1 MGFIIAAAVAAAIIA
16 FCFLCYK
23 KAPPTQAIV
32 VTGFGLS
39 RPKVVCG
46 RGVFVLP
53 IVQRADRLNMRLLK
67 IDVKTPETGVKTKEG
82 VSLWLDSVVTVQ
94 VYSENSTVSDEEVRN
109 AGYDDIRKYINSR
122 QQAAISNFLGMDE
135 AHINEKIND
144 VLQGNLRE
152 IVSEMTVDQI
162 LTNRKQMAVSVV
174 ENARP
179 DLAKMGLEVVTF
191 NVQDVKDAVDAM
203 GHNHGVI
210 EAIGVEQEEL
220 VKKRASIAKAEAE
233 RDVSCAKA
241 AAAMAANEKEIEA
254 QTAIAQ
260 RNNELELAKSKLDEV
275 FWKHCET
282 ELGFAVPAPNVDKLK
297 ISLFVTSLAH
307 SVKVIP
313 DAWQPFAAAKPGSV
327 LAFMDGMM
335 NNVNYGEAFDAMAA
349 AVQDTLHAKAA
360 LAKLPHDLLTDCEC
374 LPCVDDLLT
383 GWMTERLQAEDVTAA
398 LNGESIPELCQ
409 RRAKTHFGRKL
420 AVQYAMLESAWHI
433 VSAAHYRAP
442 ADHEHVWAQYYRED
456 YKIDAQYRAFYT
468 AYDKLDEPAAY
479 DKLQGLVENIYN
491 TEYLAKIIPAWNTDF
506 PQEPGMGRMALQRNF
521 FSECVA
527 GNKERT
533 VVIISDAMRYE
544 VGAELAALLA
554 EDPKST
560 VQLTPR
566 LGVLPSYTRLGMA
579 ALLPHTRMEMT
590 PEYQVLIDDMPCENL
605 AQRQAVLQKRVP
617 QSGCIQFDDL
627 KAMKKDDLRAVFT
640 GKQVVYIY
648 HNQIDARGDK
658 PNTEDEV
665 FAACREA
672 VEEIAAMIRRI
683 AGSANTLHFIVTADH
698 GFLYK
703 RHALAE
709 SDKIPNTAPKTA
721 FVNRR
726 FIVDADPIAQPGVA
740 SLPMATVLNTKTNML
755 TVSYPTA
762 ANVFKVAGGGENYV
776 HGGSSP
782 QEMIVPVLDVRM
794 EKGRMETT
802 TVQLTL
808 VSILKKITNLI
819 TALDFMQNEPISD
832 TVRETT
838 FRVYFV
844 GEDNERISNENIV
857 VADKR
862 GETAAE
868 RMFRLRFSFKNRKYD
883 NKKPYYLVAYDDKNS
898 VEVLRR
904 QVVMDIAMADDFG
917 FGF

>member
-1 MGFIIAAAVAAAIIA
+1 MSELKYNQIVDKLNTEFASEGRRLVFWYDDNGYFADDVDAMPLQNAKIWHLTPTNQFRTKILLEREDSQSNYLIYAPFPKPPVEQNHLEDTILYSKQFHADPISLLCSDLGIGAEGKAVLQKYA
-16 FCFLCYK
+16 
-23 KAPPTQAIV
+23 
-32 VTGFGLS
+32 
-39 RPKVVCG
+39 KVVG
-46 RGVFVLP
+46 EQTRK
-53 IVQRADRLNMRLLK
+53 QRFCDYKLAAYTADA
-67 IDVKTPETGVKTKEG
+67 VETA
-82 VSLWLDSVVTVQ
+82 LFCTVCKCRTAQ
-94 VYSENSTVSDEEVRN
+94 FED
-109 AGYDDIRKYINSR
+109 A
-122 QQAAISNFLGMDE
+122 
-135 AHINEKIND
+135 
-144 VLQGNLRE
+144 LRE
-152 IVSEMTVDQI
+152 I
-162 LTNRKQMAVSVV
+162 L
-174 ENARP
+174 
-179 DLAKMGLEVVTF
+179 LADTPGGNPKL
-191 NVQDVKDAVDAM
+191 D
-203 GHNHGVI
+203 
-210 EAIGVEQEEL
+210 
-220 VKKRASIAKAEAE
+220 
-233 RDVSCAKA
+233 
-241 AAAMAANEKEIEA
+241 
-254 QTAIAQ
+254 
-260 RNNELELAKSKLDEV
+260 ELAKYKLDEV

-335 NNVNYGEAFDAMAA
+335 NNINYGDAFDAMAA
-349 AVQDTLHAKAA
+349 AVQETLHAKAA

-398 LNGESIPELCQ
+398 LNGENIPELCQ
-409 RRAKTHFGRKL
+409 RRAKIHFGRKL

-442 ADHEHVWAQYYRED
+442 ADYEHVWAQYYRED

-566 LGVLPSYTRLGMA
+566 LGVLPSCTRLGMA

-605 AQRQAVLQKRVP
+605 AQRQTVLQKRVP

-740 SLPMATVLNTKTNML
+740 SLPMATVLNTKTNTL

-762 ANVFKVAGGGENYV
+762 ANVFKAAGGGENYV

-868 RMFRLRFSFKNRKYD
+868 RMFRLRFSFKNQKYD

>member
-1 MGFIIAAAVAAAIIA
+1 MSELKYNQIVDKLNTEFASEGRRLVFWYDDNGYFAEDVDAMPLQNAKIWHLTPTNQFRTKILLEREDPQSNYLIYAPFPKPPVEQNHLEDTILYSKQFHADPISL
-16 FCFLCYK
+16 LCSDLGIGREGKRVLQQY
-23 KAPPTQAIV
+23 A
-32 VTGFGLS
+32 
-39 RPKVVCG
+39 KVVG
-46 RGVFVLP
+46 EQTRK
-53 IVQRADRLNMRLLK
+53 QRFCDYKLSAYTTDATETALLC
-67 IDVKTPETGVKTKEG
+67 
-82 VSLWLDSVVTVQ
+82 TVCKCRTAQ
-94 VYSENSTVSDEEVRN
+94 FED
-109 AGYDDIRKYINSR
+109 A
-122 QQAAISNFLGMDE
+122 
-135 AHINEKIND
+135 
-144 VLQGNLRE
+144 LRE
-152 IVSEMTVDQI
+152 ILLADT
-162 LTNRKQMAVSVV
+162 
-174 ENARP
+174 P
-179 DLAKMGLEVVTF
+179 D
-191 NVQDVKDAVDAM
+191 
-203 GHNHGVI
+203 
-210 EAIGVEQEEL
+210 
-220 VKKRASIAKAEAE
+220 
-233 RDVSCAKA
+233 
-241 AAAMAANEKEIEA
+241 ANPK
-254 QTAIAQ
+254 
-260 RNNELELAKSKLDEV
+260 LDELAKYKLDEV

-335 NNVNYGEAFDAMAA
+335 NNVNYGDAFDAMAA
-349 AVQDTLHAKAA
+349 AVQETLHVKAA

-398 LNGESIPELCQ
+398 LNGENIPELCQ

-442 ADHEHVWAQYYRED
+442 ADYEHVWAQYYRED

-627 KAMKKDDLRAVFT
+627 KSMKKDDLRAVFT

-740 SLPMATVLNTKTNML
+740 SLPMATVLNTKTNTL

-868 RMFRLRFSFKNRKYD
+868 RMFRLRFSFKNQKYD

>member
-1 MGFIIAAAVAAAIIA
+1 MEYILLFARFAIP
-16 FCFLCYK
+16 FD
-23 KAPPTQAIV
+23 V
-32 VTGFGLS
+32 
-39 RPKVVCG
+39 
-46 RGVFVLP
+46 VLP
-53 IVQRADRLNMRLLK
+53 LFHGVNGEDGSAAGFCRRNAACLSMLKGGTRMYERNSSLREAFEVLPPRL
-67 IDVKTPETGVKTKEG
+67 IEDGVEKAAGQE
-82 VSLWLDSVVTVQ
+82 DEVTVQ
-94 VYSENSTVSDEEVRN
+94 EESPREGIFVFTRTWKNLADRERKIQTVFE
-109 AGYDDIRKYINSR
+109 IRTLYPVEHYVIPC
-122 QQAAISNFLGMDE
+122 
-135 AHINEKIND
+135 
-144 VLQGNLRE
+144 VLYNGNPWG
-152 IVSEMTVDQI
+152 
-162 LTNRKQMAVSVV
+162 K
-174 ENARP
+174 
-179 DLAKMGLEVVTF
+179 GLEP
-191 NVQDVKDAVDAM
+191 K
-203 GHNHGVI
+203 G
-210 EAIGVEQEEL
+210 
-220 VKKRASIAKAEAE
+220 
-233 RDVSCAKA
+233 
-241 AAAMAANEKEIEA
+241 
-254 QTAIAQ
+254 
-260 RNNELELAKSKLDEV
+260 LAYEGKPWV
-275 FWKHCET
+275 FSY
-282 ELGFAVPAPNVDKLK
+282 D
-297 ISLFVTSLAH
+297 
-307 SVKVIP
+307 
-313 DAWQPFAAAKPGSV
+313 
-327 LAFMDGMM
+327 
-335 NNVNYGEAFDAMAA
+335 
-349 AVQDTLHAKAA
+349 
-360 LAKLPHDLLTDCEC
+360 
-374 LPCVDDLLT
+374 
-383 GWMTERLQAEDVTAA
+383 R
-398 LNGESIPELCQ
+398 ESIPSC
-409 RRAKTHFGRKL
+409 TL
-420 AVQYAMLESAWHI
+420 AENGDVYTALFASPKDPVSL
-433 VSAAHYRAP
+433 VSACSL
-442 ADHEHVWAQYYRED
+442 ERE
-456 YKIDAQYRAFYT
+456 
-468 AYDKLDEPAAY
+468 ES
-479 DKLQGLVENIYN
+479 G
-491 TEYLAKIIPAWNTDF
+491 
-506 PQEPGMGRMALQRNF
+506 
-521 FSECVA
+521 
-527 GNKERT
+527 
-533 VVIISDAMRYE
+533 AMRQRIFHPVKEEPLTYCARDKYAPPSE
-544 VGAELAALLA
+544 SYITLAPGESFTVTVYAAVGKPEWNNF
-554 EDPKST
+554 
-560 VQLTPR
+560 
-566 LGVLPSYTRLGMA
+566 GMA

-590 PEYQVLIDDMPCENL
+590 PEYQVLVDDMPCENL

-658 PNTEDEV
+658 PNAEDEV

-740 SLPMATVLNTKTNML
+740 SLPMATVLNTKTNTL

-868 RMFRLRFSFKNRKYD
+868 RMFRLRFSFKNQKYD